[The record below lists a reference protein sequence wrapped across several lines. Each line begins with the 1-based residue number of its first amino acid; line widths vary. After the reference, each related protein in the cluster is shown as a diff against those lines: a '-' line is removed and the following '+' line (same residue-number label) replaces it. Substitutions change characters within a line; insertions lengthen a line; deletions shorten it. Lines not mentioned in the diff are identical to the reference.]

1 MQIKIK
7 IIYKFLQDC
16 TRIERIVR
24 GPKAVSC
31 GPWGSDSG
39 GMRFDDGSH
48 YTSVREIRLTR
59 FGGLF
64 SIQVRYDLNG
74 QDIWGKKNGGSAASL
89 KTEKVNILIC

>member
-1 MQIKIK
+1 M
-7 IIYKFLQDC
+7 
-16 TRIERIVR
+16 
-24 GPKAVSC
+24 SC

-74 QDIWGKKNGGSAASL
+74 QDIWGKKNGGSGASL
-89 KTEKVNILIC
+89 KTEKVNILINLLIYMAPILI